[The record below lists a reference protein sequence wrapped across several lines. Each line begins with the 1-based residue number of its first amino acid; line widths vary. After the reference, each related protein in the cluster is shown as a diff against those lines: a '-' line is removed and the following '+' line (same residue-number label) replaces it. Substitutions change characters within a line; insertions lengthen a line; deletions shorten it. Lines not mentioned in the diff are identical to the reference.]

1 MNKKIGIREIL
12 LLVIVFVVLFFIWF
26 GFRRANRD
34 PGNRIRITVAGETVG
49 EYDLSKEQEIPIETG
64 GDVTNILLIRDG
76 EADMI
81 WADCP
86 DQTCVNTSPIS
97 ESRETI
103 VCLPHQVV
111 VEVISSDD
119 AAEFDVIAQ

>member
-1 MNKKIGIREIL
+1 MNKKLGIREIL
-12 LLVIVFVVLFFIWF
+12 LLVIVFVVLFLIWF
-26 GFRRANRD
+26 GFHRMHRD
-34 PGNRIRITVAGETVG
+34 PGTRIRVSAAGELIG
-49 EYDLSKEQEIPIETG
+49 EYDLSEEQEIPIETG
-64 GDVTNILLIRDG
+64 GDVSNILLIKDG

-86 DQTCVNTSPIS
+86 DQTCVNTDPIS
-97 ESRETI
+97 GTGESI

-111 VEVISSDD
+111 VEVISSDE

>member
-1 MNKKIGIREIL
+1 MEKKIGKREIL
-12 LLVIVFVVLFFIWF
+12 LLVIVFAVLFLLWF
-26 GFRRANRD
+26 GFRRIHRET
-34 PGNRIRITVAGETVG
+34 GNRVLITVAGETLG
-49 EYDLSKEQEIPIETG
+49 EYDLSEEQEIPIETG
-64 GDVTNILLIRDG
+64 GEVTNELRIAGG

-86 DQTCVNTSPIS
+86 DQTCVNTQPIS
-97 ESRETI
+97 ATRETI

-111 VEVISSDD
+111 VEVISSDE

>member
-1 MNKKIGIREIL
+1 MEKKLGIREIL
-12 LLVIVFVVLFFIWF
+12 LLIIVFVVLFLLWF
-26 GFRRANRD
+26 GFRRSHREA
-34 PGNRIRITVAGETVG
+34 GNRILITVAGETVG
-49 EYDLSKEQEIPIETG
+49 EYDLSEEQEIPIETG
-64 GDVTNILLIRDG
+64 GDVTNILMIKDE

-86 DQTCVNTSPIS
+86 DQTCVNTAPIS
-97 ESRETI
+97 GSGETI

-111 VEVISSDD
+111 VEVISSDE